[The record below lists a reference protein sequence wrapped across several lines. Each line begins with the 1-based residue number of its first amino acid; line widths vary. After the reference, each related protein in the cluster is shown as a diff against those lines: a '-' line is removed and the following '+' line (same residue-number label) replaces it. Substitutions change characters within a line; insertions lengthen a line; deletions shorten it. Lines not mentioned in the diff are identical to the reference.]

1 LFMSIS
7 QPNASP
13 AMQAATA
20 GWETLLFGELMF
32 GYRAPA
38 MPPVFGGAFRRATP
52 GYGDAP
58 LNISICKPIG
68 FSNGE
73 LSMRRR
79 SPAARPRAPQ
89 G

>member
-1 LFMSIS
+1 MRS
-7 QPNASP
+7 
-13 AMQAATA
+13 ATA
-20 GWETLLFGELMF
+20 GYGTLLFGELSF

-38 MPPVFGGAFRRATP
+38 LPPVFGGVFRKATP
-52 GYGDAP
+52 RHGDAP

-79 SPAARPRAPQ
+79 SSAARPRVPQ